1 MPCFQLS
8 PRYYLNSTL
17 DINLSLYYI
26 ASSRRVWGGSHYE
39 HQRQHRDGR
48 DSEGR
53 SYHQYDHHQHH
64 HRDNHQ
70 GGNTKPRGDEDWNHS
85 EVNFVHTPSKV
96 EAYIL
101 VLGS

>member
-1 MPCFQLS
+1 MS
-8 PRYYLNSTL
+8 ISGN
-17 DINLSLYYI
+17 I
-26 ASSRRVWGGSHYE
+26 ATVE
-39 HQRQHRDGR
+39 TVKA
-48 DSEGR
+48 EAI
-53 SYHQYDHHQHH
+53 QYDHHQHH